1 MLNKMKSAFG
11 GKKALSSLWLSAA
24 MMVSS
29 VMPVLAQEI
38 NLKPTDEG
46 TFFSGLY
53 TLTLQGMISGAVK
66 LVMIV
71 AALVF
76 FFLLIVGGIQWM
88 TSGGDKAATES
99 ARGRITAALIG
110 LVIVFMVYAI
120 LTLIKTF
127 FGFDLTQIDIS
138 RLFLE

>member
-1 MLNKMKSAFG
+1 MKSAFG
-11 GKKALSSLWLSAA
+11 GKKAITSLWLSATMLAVSA
-24 MMVSS
+24 M
-29 VMPVLAQEI
+29 PALAQKI

-46 TFFSGLY
+46 TFFKDLYGL
-53 TLTLQGMISGAVK
+53 TVEGMISGAVK
-66 LVMIV
+66 LIMVV

-110 LVIVFMVYAI
+110 LVIVFSAWAI
-120 LTLIKTF
+120 VTLLKAL
-127 FGFDLTQIDIS
+127 FGVDI
-138 RLFLE
+138 FNLEIPSLL

>member
-1 MLNKMKSAFG
+1 MRKT
-11 GKKALSSLWLSAA
+11 LSSLCLSAA
-24 MMVSS
+24 MIISS
-29 VMPVLAQEI
+29 AVPALAQQI
-38 NLKPTDEG
+38 NLKPTDQG
-46 TFFSGLY
+46 AFFTGLY
-53 TLTLQGMISGAVK
+53 GLTIQGMISGAVK

-110 LVIVFMVYAI
+110 LVIVFSAWAI
-120 LTLIKTF
+120 ATLLQAL
-127 FGFDLTQIDIS
+127 FGVDIFNLVIPS
-138 RLFLE
+138 LQGS

>member
-1 MLNKMKSAFG
+1 MENQITN
-11 GKKALSSLWLSAA
+11 
-24 MMVSS
+24 
-29 VMPVLAQEI
+29 PVLSETLSKILSQENPGLVFLQLLLN
-38 NLKPTDEG
+38 NL
-46 TFFSGLY
+46 
-53 TLTLQGMISGAVK
+53 II
-66 LVMIV
+66 LVFVI
-71 AALVF
+71 AILVF
-76 FFLLIVGGIQWM
+76 FFMFIAGGIQWM

-110 LVIVFMVYAI
+110 LLIVFMVYAI